1 MTVGAVRLGT
11 LLTVAQD
18 AAPKTLQY
26 LDADLMRE
34 EKKENYLGDFI
45 SYLYSLFHFT
55 VRGEIQLHS
64 VCHINKVIIFSYI
77 DKKVF
82 LLWYQ

>member
-45 SYLYSLFHFT
+45 ISFYS
-55 VRGEIQLHS
+55 
-64 VCHINKVIIFSYI
+64 
-77 DKKVF
+77 
-82 LLWYQ
+82 

>member
-18 AAPKTLQY
+18 ATPKTLQD

-34 EKKENYLGDFI
+34 EKENYLSIFI
-45 SYLYSLFHFT
+45 VSFYS
-55 VRGEIQLHS
+55 
-64 VCHINKVIIFSYI
+64 
-77 DKKVF
+77 
-82 LLWYQ
+82 